1 MSMLFTLKNRSS
13 ILSIDFA
20 VPIELNTNFNYGLAL
35 IGFYTYNTIPN
46 VEKYNKLY
54 FTEDGKDK
62 VLTFPIGTYEIS
74 DMEEFIRGKLGLRT
88 ENKETS
94 PSFFLRPNNN
104 TLKCEIF
111 HEKYNIDF
119 RPKDSIGALLGFSS
133 RVLQAGQVH
142 ESDLSVDI
150 IKVRTINIDCNLI
163 EGSFIN
169 ERPSHSLY
177 EFAINSDPGYGVN
190 EIPNKVVYLPV
201 TTHRI
206 HNITV
211 KILDQDGELVNFR
224 GEEIILRLQLKRCS

>member
-13 ILSIDFA
+13 ILSIDFP
-20 VPIELNTNFNYGLAL
+20 VPIELNGNFNYGLAL

-54 FTEDGKDK
+54 FYSDGNEK

-74 DMEEFIRGKLGLRT
+74 DMEEFIRRKL
-88 ENKETS
+88 EIKTS
-94 PSFFLRPNNN
+94 DKVESPFFLRPNNN

-119 RPKDSIGALLGFSS
+119 GPKDSIGALLGFSS
-133 RVLQAGQVH
+133 RILEAGQVH
-142 ESDLSVDI
+142 ESDLPVDI

-190 EIPNKVVYLPV
+190 EIPNKVVYLPI

>member
-13 ILSIDFA
+13 ILPIDFA
-20 VPIELNTNFNYGLAL
+20 VPIELNSNFNYGLAL

-54 FTEDGKDK
+54 ISVNGKDK

-74 DMEEFIRGKLGLRT
+74 DMEEFIRRKLELQTVDT
-88 ENKETS
+88 EES
-94 PSFFLRPNNN
+94 PFFLRPNNS

-111 HEKYNIDF
+111 HAKYEIDF
-119 RPKDSIGALLGFSS
+119 RPEDSIVALLWFSS
-133 RVLQAGQVH
+133 RILKANQVH
-142 ESDLSVDI
+142 ESDFPVDI

-169 ERPSHSLY
+169 ERPSHSFY

-190 EIPNKVVYLPV
+190 EIPIKVVYLPV
-201 TTHRI
+201 KTHRI
-206 HNITV
+206 HNIT
-211 KILDQDGELVNFR
+211 
-224 GEEIILRLQLKRCS
+224 